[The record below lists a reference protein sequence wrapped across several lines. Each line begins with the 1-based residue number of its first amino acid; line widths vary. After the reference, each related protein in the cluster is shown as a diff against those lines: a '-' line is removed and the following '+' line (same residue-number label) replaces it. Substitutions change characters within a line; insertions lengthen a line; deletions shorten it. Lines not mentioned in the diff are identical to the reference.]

1 MVKTHSCDVMRKC
14 VWRIVNRKV
23 GQIGINRS
31 LSPPA
36 KWLIIFCWAFLNN
49 KCQFLFGW
57 IWILHQIQ
65 KWRLFI
71 HKWLS
76 SFLINFCI
84 LLAAII
90 SFFRLIFYIQ
100 TGLFEASVV
109 DEDWLWIIKFLG
121 FAEEFSLAKPYVF
134 IKNEGGGVLTFFYSP
149 LNAYYICKHLY
160 SPTK

>member
-1 MVKTHSCDVMRKC
+1 M
-14 VWRIVNRKV
+14 
-23 GQIGINRS
+23 
-31 LSPPA
+31 
-36 KWLIIFCWAFLNN
+36 IFCWAFLNN

-71 HKWLS
+71 HKWIS

-90 SFFRLIFYIQ
+90 SFFRL
-100 TGLFEASVV
+100 FEASFV

-134 IKNEGGGVLTFFYSP
+134 IKNEGGGVLTFFTFS
-149 LNAYYICKHLY
+149 
-160 SPTK
+160 TKCILFANTCIHQQSRRSWKKGYLSKIIKFSFLFARLKKERTDVILLSFQFV